1 MSNQNQEPTL
11 LNVRIGIDS
20 ETVKALQA
28 KLRQAY
34 QAGDVGL
41 VKRVTALL
49 RISRHESAEVISHEL
64 DCSMSSLYE
73 WLKKLVY
80 EGVERLEVRWRGG
93 RRSKL
98 SKTQKDRLCEVLQA
112 GPLAAGFRSACWNAA
127 LIQELIQ
134 REFGVLYNVHYVSE
148 LLGNLGFSFQ
158 KARFVSDHLDEVK
171 RRRWLKETWPK
182 FLAAAQAAKGLL
194 LFGDEASFAQWGSL
208 GYTWAPIGQQP
219 LIKTT
224 GKRKAYKV
232 FGAIDFFSG
241 RLFYQGFIG
250 KLNATSYQ
258 QFLKLILRQTRR
270 PVFLV
275 QDGAPYH
282 RAKAVQDFLAQHTQR
297 LTVTQLP
304 SYSPDYNPIEYLWRA
319 TKRQATHNHYFP
331 EFADLV
337 AAVDETLTTLANR
350 PAYVRSLFTF
360 YLEQMPQ
367 AQPIQFP
374 VLPLAA

>member
-1 MSNQNQEPTL
+1 ML
-11 LNVRIGIDS
+11 LNVRIGIDR

-34 QAGDVGL
+34 RAGDIGL

-49 RISRHESAEVISHEL
+49 RLRQGECAEVISQEL
-64 DCSMSSLYE
+64 DCSVSSIYD

-80 EGVERLEVRWRGG
+80 EGVTRLEVHWGGG
-93 RRSKL
+93 RHSKL
-98 SKTQKDRLCEVLQA
+98 SKTQKMRLCELVKA
-112 GPLAAGFRSACWNAA
+112 GPIAAGFRSACWNAA
-127 LIQELIQ
+127 LIQDLIQ

-158 KARFVSDHLDEVK
+158 KARFVSDHLDEAK
-171 RRRWLKETWPK
+171 RQIWLKQTWPK
-182 FLAAAQAAKGLL
+182 FMTLAKAANGLL

-219 LIKTT
+219 RIQTT

-241 RLFYQGFIG
+241 RLFYQGVVG
-250 KLNATSYQ
+250 KLNAASYL
-258 QFLKLILRQTRR
+258 QFLKRILRQTRR

-282 RAKAVQDFLAQHTQR
+282 RAKVVKDFLAQHALR
-297 LTVTQLP
+297 LTVTHLP

-331 EFADLV
+331 DFADLV
-337 AAVDETLTTLANR
+337 ASVEKTLATLATQ
-350 PAYVRSLFTF
+350 PEYVRSLFTL
-360 YLEQMPQ
+360 YLEQLRQ
-367 AQPIQFP
+367 AQPIQSP
-374 VLPLAA
+374 ALPLAA

>member
-1 MSNQNQEPTL
+1 M
-11 LNVRIGIDS
+11 LNVRIGIDG

-34 QAGDVGL
+34 RAGDLGL

-49 RISRHESAEVISHEL
+49 RISRRESADIISQEL
-64 DCSMSSLYE
+64 DCSVSSLYG

-80 EGVERLEVRWRGG
+80 EGVDRLDVRWRGG

-98 SKTQKDRLCEVLQA
+98 NKTQKSRLRDLLKA
-112 GPLAAGFRSACWNAA
+112 GPMVAGFTSACWNAA
-127 LIQELIQ
+127 MIQELIQ

-158 KARFVSDHLDEVK
+158 KARFVSDHLDEAK
-171 RRRWLKETWPK
+171 RRIWLKETWPK
-182 FLAAAQAAKGLL
+182 FLALAKAAKGLV

-208 GYTWAPIGQQP
+208 GYTWAPIGEQP

-241 RLFYQGFIG
+241 RLFYQGVIG
-250 KLNATSYQ
+250 KLNAASYLR
-258 QFLKLILRQTRR
+258 FLKLILRQTRR

-282 RAKAVQDFLAQHTQR
+282 RAKAVKDFLAQQTKR

-319 TKRQATHNHYFP
+319 TKREATHNHYFP
-331 EFADLV
+331 AFADLV
-337 AAVDETLTTLANR
+337 ASVEKTLATLATR

-360 YLEQMPQ
+360 YLEQMRQ

>member
-1 MSNQNQEPTL
+1 M
-11 LNVRIGIDS
+11 LNVRIGIDG

-34 QAGDVGL
+34 RAGDVGL
-41 VKRVTALL
+41 VRRVTALL
-49 RISRHESAEVISHEL
+49 RISRRESAEVISHEL
-64 DCSMSSLYE
+64 DCSVSSLYD

-80 EGVERLEVRWRGG
+80 EGVDRLEVRWRGG
-93 RRSKL
+93 RRSRL
-98 SKTQKDRLCEVLQA
+98 SKTQKSRLRTLIKA
-112 GPLAAGFRSACWNAA
+112 GPLAAGFTSACWNAA
-127 LIQELIQ
+127 MIQELIQ

-171 RRRWLKETWPK
+171 RRRWLKDTWPK
-182 FLAAAQAAKGLL
+182 FLALAKAAKGLL

-232 FGAIDFFSG
+232 LGAIDFFSG
-241 RLFYQGFIG
+241 RLFYQGVVG
-250 KLNATSYQ
+250 KLNAASYLR
-258 QFLKLILRQTRR
+258 FLKLILRQTRR

-282 RAKAVQDFLAQHTQR
+282 RAKAVKNFLAQQTKR

-319 TKRQATHNHYFP
+319 TKREATHNHYFP
-331 EFADLV
+331 AFADLV
-337 AAVDETLTTLANR
+337 ASVDKTLATLATR

-360 YLEQMPQ
+360 YLEHMRQ
-367 AQPIQFP
+367 AQPLQFST
-374 VLPLAA
+374 LPLAA

>member
-1 MSNQNQEPTL
+1 
-11 LNVRIGIDS
+11 LNVRIGIDG

-34 QAGDVGL
+34 RAGDVGL

-49 RISRHESAEVISHEL
+49 RIRRGESAEVISQEL
-64 DCSMSSLYE
+64 ACSVSSLYE

-80 EGVERLEVRWRGG
+80 EGVERLEVHWRGG

-98 SKTQKDRLCEVLQA
+98 SKRQKSQLCDLIKA
-112 GPLAAGFRSACWNAA
+112 GPLATGFTSACWNAA

-134 REFGVLYNVHYVSE
+134 REFGVLYNVHYLSE
-148 LLGNLGFSFQ
+148 LLGHLGFSFQ
-158 KARFVSDHLDEVK
+158 KARFVSDHLDEAK
-171 RRRWLKETWPK
+171 RRTWLKETWPK
-182 FLAAAQAAKGLL
+182 FLALAKAAKGLL

-208 GYTWAPIGQQP
+208 GYTWAPIGEQP

-224 GKRKAYKV
+224 GKRKAYKM

-241 RLFYQGFIG
+241 RLFYQGVTG
-250 KLNATSYQ
+250 KLNATSYVR
-258 QFLKLILRQTRR
+258 FLNMILRQTRC

-282 RAKAVQDFLAQHTQR
+282 RAKAVKDFLAHHAKR

-331 EFADLV
+331 DFANLV
-337 AAVDETLTTLANR
+337 ASVDKTLATLAAR

-360 YLEQMPQ
+360 YLEQMQ
-367 AQPIQFP
+367 QTQPIQFP
-374 VLPLAA
+374 ALPLAA

>member
-1 MSNQNQEPTL
+1 M
-11 LNVRIGIDS
+11 LNVRIGIDG

-34 QAGDVGL
+34 RAGDLGL
-41 VKRVTALL
+41 VRRVTALL
-49 RISRHESAEVISHEL
+49 RISQHECAEVISHDL
-64 DCSMSSLYE
+64 DCSVPSIYD

-80 EGVERLEVRWRGG
+80 EGADRLEVHWRGG

-98 SKTQKDRLCEVLQA
+98 SKAQKGRLCAVIKA
-112 GPLAAGFRSACWNAA
+112 GPLASGFRSACWNAA
-127 LIQELIQ
+127 MIQELIQ

-158 KARFVSDHLDEVK
+158 KARFVSDHLDEA
-171 RRRWLKETWPK
+171 RRRTWLKETWPK
-182 FLAAAQAAKGLL
+182 FMALAKAAKGLV

-219 LIKTT
+219 RIKTT

-241 RLFYQGFIG
+241 RLFYQGGVG
-250 KLNATSYQ
+250 KLNAASYIR
-258 QFLKLILRQTRR
+258 FLKMILRQTRR
-270 PVFLV
+270 PVFLI

-282 RAKAVQDFLAQHTQR
+282 RAQAVKDFLAQHAKR

-319 TKRQATHNHYFP
+319 TKREATHNHYFP

-337 AAVDETLTTLANR
+337 ASVEKSLTTLATR
-350 PAYVRSLFTF
+350 PDYVRSLFTF
-360 YLEQMPQ
+360 YLEQIRQ
-367 AQPIQFP
+367 AQPLQFP
-374 VLPLAA
+374 AWPLAA

>member
-1 MSNQNQEPTL
+1 M

-34 QAGDVGL
+34 RAGEVGL
-41 VKRVTALL
+41 VKRVRALL
-49 RISRHESAEVISHEL
+49 RISQHEPADVISREL
-64 DCSMSSLYE
+64 DCSVTSLYD

-93 RRSKL
+93 GHSKL
-98 SKTQKDRLCEVLQA
+98 SKTQKSRLRTVLKA
-112 GPLAAGFRSACWNAA
+112 GPLAAGFSSACWNAA
-127 LIQELIQ
+127 MIQELIQ
-134 REFGVLYNVHYVSE
+134 REFGVLYTVHYVSE

-158 KARFVSDHLDEVK
+158 KARFVSDHLDEAK
-171 RRRWLKETWPK
+171 RRIWLMETGPK
-182 FLAAAQAAKGLL
+182 FLAAAKIAKGWL

-208 GYTWAPIGQQP
+208 GYTWAPIGEQP
-219 LIKTT
+219 RIKTT

-241 RLFYQGFIG
+241 RLVYQGVIG
-250 KLNATSYQ
+250 KLNAASYLR
-258 QFLKLILRQTRR
+258 FLRMIVRQTRR
-270 PVFLV
+270 PIFLV

-282 RAKAVQDFLAQHTQR
+282 RAKAVKDFLAQHAQR

-304 SYSPDYNPIEYLWRA
+304 GYSPDYNPIEYLWRA
-319 TKRQATHNHYFP
+319 TKGEATHNHYFP

-337 AAVDETLTTLANR
+337 ASVEKTLATLATR

-360 YLEQMPQ
+360 YLEQMQQ
-367 AQPIQFP
+367 AKPIQFP
-374 VLPLAA
+374 VVPLAA